1 MQQVLLYTLTECMPV
16 LPWAGAAYAFVLII
30 IGVTRIK
37 EVEYYFYRQKTL
49 SSETVKNTEV
59 NNNTTNS

>member
-1 MQQVLLYTLTECMPV
+1 MQQVLLYTLTECMPL

-37 EVEYYFYRQKTL
+37 EVDWYMYRQKTFEL
-49 SSETVKNTEV
+49 LNVRKYRGH
-59 NNNTTNS
+59 

>member
-37 EVEYYFYRQKTL
+37 EVEYYFYRKKTL
-49 SSETVKNTEV
+49 SSATIKNAEV
-59 NNNTTNS
+59 NNTTNS

>member
-37 EVEYYFYRQKTL
+37 EVD
-49 SSETVKNTEV
+49 
-59 NNNTTNS
+59 